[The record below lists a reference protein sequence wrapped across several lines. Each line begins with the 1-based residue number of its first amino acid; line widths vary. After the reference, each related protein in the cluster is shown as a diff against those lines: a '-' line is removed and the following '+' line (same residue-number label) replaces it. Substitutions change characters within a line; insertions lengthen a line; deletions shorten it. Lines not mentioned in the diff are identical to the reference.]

1 MRGRIADAED
11 AVQEAFSRLMS
22 ADIDTI
28 DDVRGWL
35 IVVVSRI
42 SLDQLRSATARRE
55 IPAMSEISTEMGA
68 TTDPADRI
76 TLEDSVRL
84 AMLVVLER
92 LTPVDGSSS
101 CCTMS
106 SPMVSLPTGRAT
118 HTRHVSRFGAG
129 PHCARHTAI
138 WDPLVN
144 SRTPCVER
152 CLALCWLTRGVLD
165 ARRTPSGRASWMTD

>member
-92 LTPVDGSSS
+92 LTPVERVVFVLHDVFAYGVAANWSRDAHPSRV
-101 CCTMS
+101 TFR
-106 SPMVSLPTGRAT
+106 GR
-118 HTRHVSRFGAG
+118 S
-129 PHCARHTAI
+129 
-138 WDPLVN
+138 
-144 SRTPCVER
+144 
-152 CLALCWLTRGVLD
+152 ALCEAHCYLGP
-165 ARRTPSGRASWMTD
+165 AG